1 LATMNLGSQ
10 LVQDAVDAFAK
21 FPGIGR
27 KSALRLVLH
36 LLRKNPAE
44 AKGLGDAIHKLV
56 DQIRYCERCF
66 HFSDHALCS
75 VCANPKRQHET
86 VCVVADPRDLMA
98 IESTGQYNGAY
109 HVLGGL
115 IAPLEGVQPEH
126 LQIESLIARVQQ
138 GGISEVVLA
147 LNSTHEGET
156 TAFYLSS
163 KLSGTGVRLST
174 LARGVAVGAELEY
187 ADELTLAKSIAERV
201 PFKA

>member
-1 LATMNLGSQ
+1 MNLGSQ

-44 AKGLGDAIHKLV
+44 AKGLGDALHQLV

-126 LQIESLIARVQQ
+126 LQIESLIVRVQQ

-156 TAFYLSS
+156 TAFYLSR

-174 LARGVAVGAELEY
+174 L
-187 ADELTLAKSIAERV
+187 
-201 PFKA
+201 